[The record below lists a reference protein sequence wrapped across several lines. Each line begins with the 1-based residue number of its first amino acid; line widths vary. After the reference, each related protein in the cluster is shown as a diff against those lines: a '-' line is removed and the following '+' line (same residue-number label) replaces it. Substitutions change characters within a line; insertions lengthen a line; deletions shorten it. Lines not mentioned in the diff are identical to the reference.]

1 MRRWVGVALCCLFLT
16 ACGTT
21 RARVRIGVQPFA
33 GQAIMSQILRGLI
46 EDHTR
51 LRPVM
56 LPCADTYDCLQAMN
70 QQRLDLVVDHDV
82 DGRFSNTAVVSGA
95 SPLPSLTRLDSFQFE
110 SGYLLVMPTDR
121 AVALG
126 ISSIAELTTLKDG
139 MRLAIPADYL
149 RQARIGPYELMRRYG
164 LRLRGDLQIISEPEK
179 RLRALF
185 GGQVDVS
192 VVRSD
197 SGLIGAAPIT
207 VLEDPLGFFPPS
219 QAAITVRST
228 FLQTHPKL
236 PESLMT
242 LQSHL
247 AQATI
252 RQLSYEVQ
260 VEGRTPEIVAHRFL
274 RQAQLISDRPTS
286 ISRQPEILI
295 AVHPQDH
302 FGVFAPLAVRAV
314 REVYRGQPARL
325 AATETLVRDV
335 VYGRAR
341 LALLGAERFF
351 QAGGASRFGVR
362 EERLE
367 AVGVAGSR
375 FLHIVRRRG
384 EADGA
389 ASLAGRLGLPPRGS
403 GSAKVVVAL
412 LESLNAEPTVFT
424 DINGLLDQV
433 VSGQLDA
440 ALFFLVP
447 GANEIAQRLA
457 EDRLE
462 IRSLPRISAT
472 LPPFARPVRIPKATY
487 AGQTEPIESVAIQ
500 VVIAGPAP
508 QPGKTLRSGGLP
520 GALPSQSQPVTTE
533 QAQRLAS
540 FFLSAEAPDPS
551 LPSIWI
557 RELQGAFDRDP
568 QIGWAVLDTI
578 LSVFAGLFLLWAAA
592 LALRWPR
599 RS

>member
-1 MRRWVGVALCCLFLT
+1 MRRWVGLALFCLVLT
-16 ACGTT
+16 ACGTQ

-33 GQAIMSQILRGLI
+33 GQAIVAQLLRRLI

-51 LRPVM
+51 LRPAM
-56 LPCADTYDCLQAMN
+56 LPCADTYDCLQALN
-70 QQRLDLVVDHDV
+70 QQRLDLVVDHDA
-82 DGRFSNTAVVSGA
+82 DGRFSSTSVVSA
-95 SPLPSLTRLDSFQFE
+95 TSSPLGLTRLDPFQFE

-126 ISSIAELTTLKDG
+126 ISSIAELTTFKDG

-179 RLRALF
+179 RLRTLF
-185 GGQVDVS
+185 ENQVDVS
-192 VVRSD
+192 VIRSD
-197 SGLIGAAPIT
+197 AGLIGAVPIT
-207 VLEDPLGFFPPS
+207 ILEDPLGFFPPS
-219 QAAITVRST
+219 HAAVIVRSA

-236 PESLMT
+236 PETLMT
-242 LQSHL
+242 LQTHL
-247 AQATI
+247 SQETI

-260 VEGRTPEIVAHRFL
+260 VEGRTPEIVAYRFL
-274 RQAQLISDRPTS
+274 RKAQLISDRPTA

-295 AVHPQDH
+295 AVDPKDH
-302 FGVFAPLAVRAV
+302 FGIFAPLAVRAV
-314 REVYRGQPARL
+314 REVYSERPARL
-325 AATETLVRDV
+325 VATETLVRDV

-351 QAGGASRFGVR
+351 QARGASRFGLR
-362 EERLE
+362 EERIE
-367 AVGVAGSR
+367 AVGVVGSR

-384 EADGA
+384 EAAGA
-389 ASLAGRLGLPPRGS
+389 AALTGRLGLPPRGS
-403 GSAKVVVAL
+403 GSAKVAVAL

-433 VSGQLDA
+433 VSGRLDA

-447 GANEIAQRLA
+447 GANEIAKRLA

-472 LPPFARPVRIPKATY
+472 LPPFVRPVRIPKETY
-487 AGQTEPIESVAIQ
+487 AGQAEPIDSVAIQ

-508 QPGKTLRSGGLP
+508 QTGKTLRSGGLA
-520 GALPSQSQPVTTE
+520 GTLPSQNPPVTTE

-540 FFLSAEAPDPS
+540 FFLPAEAPDPS

-557 RELQGAFDRDP
+557 RELQGAFDSGR
-568 QIGWAVLDTI
+568 QASWAVLDTI
-578 LSVFAGLFLLWAAA
+578 LSVFAGLFLLWTGA

-599 RS
+599 GS